1 MYMEPILKS
10 YYNRFKESFE
20 IDTKDV
26 NESKQRLKESAAF
39 EKFINHTIFSIDDPD
54 AFVSDIDMLDAVS
67 VGGGMDTGI
76 DGIGVRINGRLV
88 STKDDIKQ
96 LLEISKKIDIEF
108 VFIQS
113 KMQDHFDSAEF
124 NTAGLGV
131 KDFFAKE
138 PRLPSNDAINE
149 YRALKDYIYEDDD
162 VLRKIQHNPSLSFF
176 YVAMGTPPEDEHFK
190 GVRKMIEDELRK
202 NSDCYFDDVRVE
214 LVGGKQILSYCR
226 ELENNFTVQ
235 LNTNDII
242 PLTVPGNDKIKKAY
256 IFTCYANEFMKILRK
271 DDGSIR
277 RSLFNDNVRD
287 YLGAK
292 GTVNREI
299 QETISSAPEM
309 FSLCN
314 NGITI
319 VCSEFDQIKDKL
331 VKIENP
337 QIVNGCQ
344 TSNTLFENSSV
355 EGFVQVQLV
364 VRIICTEDVEITNR
378 VVRGTNK
385 QNQVLDEAFEA
396 TKPYHQNL
404 ELYFNSMQ
412 DGFVRLYYERRSK
425 QYSFNPL
432 IKKHQ
437 VVNLRILTQ
446 TFVAVFLDLPYIA
459 HRHEAKLLEE
469 LCIEPR
475 KIYNDNH
482 NPIVYYTCGCI
493 WYYFEKAFRDG
504 IINKRFKT
512 YKAHLYYIF
521 RKLLAGNPCN
531 LQGGKKTEAY
541 CNNLIEAM
549 KQPETRST
557 LEKTVSFFD
566 SVTKEWVKA
575 GGSKYGIKDS
585 KSLFD
590 FMNSKLRE
598 QGDSDSHNAVSESIV
613 DEREGGSIIN
623 LVYRGESNWY
633 AFIKPNDDG
642 ENLYFDKRN
651 YKGEV
656 RRIVVG
662 EHVTFLRKDRK
673 DERDRVLSYAD
684 QVIIG

>member
-1 MYMEPILKS
+1 MEPILKS

-20 IDTKDV
+20 IDTKD
-26 NESKQRLKESAAF
+26 NNAGNQQRKEAAAF
-39 EKFINHTIFSIDDPD
+39 EKFINHVMFSIDDPD
-54 AFVSDIDMLDAVS
+54 AFVSDLDMLDTVC
-67 VGGGMDTGI
+67 VGGGQDTGI

-88 STKDDIKQ
+88 ATKEDVQQ

-113 KMQDHFDSAEF
+113 KMQEHFDSSEF

-131 KDFFAKE
+131 KDFFSKQ
-138 PRLPSNDAINE
+138 PKLPCNDAVNDF
-149 YRALKDYIYEDDD
+149 RALKDYLYEDED
-162 VLRKIQHNPSLSFF
+162 VLKKIQHNPSVNFY
-176 YVAMGTPPEDEHFK
+176 YVAMGPTPVDEHFK
-190 GVRKMIEDELRK
+190 GVKRMIEDELR
-202 NSDCYFDDVRVE
+202 NNTGCYFEDVRVE
-214 LVGGKQILSYCR
+214 LVGGKQILAYCR

-242 PLTVPGNDKIKKAY
+242 PLTVPGNDRIKKAY
-256 IFTCYANEFMKILRK
+256 IFTCYAREFMKILKK
-271 DDGSIR
+271 DDGTIR

-292 GTVNREI
+292 GSVNCEI
-299 QETISSAPEM
+299 KETISTSPEM

-344 TSNTLFENSSV
+344 TSNTLFENSSGA
-355 EGFVQVQLV
+355 GFDKVQLV
-364 VRIICTEDVEITNR
+364 VRIICTEDVDITNR

-404 ELYFNSMQ
+404 ELYFNSIQ
-412 DGFVRLYYERRSK
+412 DGLARLYYERRSK

-432 IKKHQ
+432 IKKYQ
-437 VVNLRILTQ
+437 IVNLRILTQ
-446 TFVAVFLDLPYIA
+446 TFVAVFLDSPHIA

-469 LCIEPR
+469 FCQEPR
-475 KIYNDNH
+475 RIYTEKH
-482 NPIVYYTCGCI
+482 NPIVYYTCATL

-504 IINKRFKT
+504 LVDKRYKT
-512 YKAHLYYIF
+512 YKAHLYLIF
-521 RKLLAGNPCN
+521 RELVCGHPSTLLGN
-531 LQGGKKTEAY
+531 KMEAY
-541 CNNLIEAM
+541 CNRFMDAL
-549 KQPETRST
+549 KKPETKDY
-557 LEKTVSFFD
+557 LVKTVEFFNRM
-566 SVTKEWVKA
+566 TKEWVKT

-585 KSLFD
+585 KSFEDLLIK
-590 FMNSKLRE
+590 SL
-598 QGDSDSHNAVSESIV
+598 SDRTGSVSTAKTKEEPE
-613 DEREGGSIIN
+613 DERENGVIIN
-623 LVYRGESNWY
+623 LVYHNDDHWY
-633 AFIKPNDDG
+633 AFIKSEDEG

-651 YKGEV
+651 YTGEV
-656 RRIVVG
+656 RRIIVG
-662 EHVTFLRKDRK
+662 ERVSFVRKKRSDK
-673 DERDRVLSYAD
+673 EGKKLYAD
-684 QVIIG
+684 VVRISY

>member
-1 MYMEPILKS
+1 MEPILKS

-20 IDTKDV
+20 IDTKDK
-26 NESKQRLKESAAF
+26 NEGKQKRKEAAAF
-39 EKFINHTIFSIDDPD
+39 EKFINHVMFSIDDPD
-54 AFVSDIDMLDAVS
+54 AFVSDVDMLDSVC
-67 VGGGMDTGI
+67 VGGGQDTGI

-88 STKDDIKQ
+88 ASKEDVKQ

-113 KMQDHFDSAEF
+113 KMQEHFDSSEF

-131 KDFFAKE
+131 KDFFSKE
-138 PRLPSNDAINE
+138 PKLPCNDAVNE
-149 YRALKDYIYEDDD
+149 YRALKDYLYEDDE
-162 VLRKIQHNPSLSFF
+162 VLRKIQHNPSVSFY
-176 YVAMGTPPEDEHFK
+176 YVAMGPLPVDEHFK
-190 GVRKMIEDELRK
+190 GVKKMIEDELR
-202 NSDCYFDDVRVE
+202 NNTDCYFEDVRVE
-214 LVGGKQILSYCR
+214 LVGGKQILAYCR

-242 PLTVPGNDKIKKAY
+242 PLTVPGNDRIKKAY
-256 IFTCYANEFMKILRK
+256 IFTCYAREFMKILSK
-271 DDGSIR
+271 EDGTIR

-292 GTVNREI
+292 GSVNREI
-299 QETISSAPEM
+299 KETIATSPEM

-344 TSNTLFENSSV
+344 TSNTLFENSSEV
-355 EGFVQVQLV
+355 GFDKVQLV

-404 ELYFNSMQ
+404 ELYFNSIQ
-412 DGFVRLYYERRSK
+412 DGLVRLYYERRSK

-432 IKKHQ
+432 ITKYQ
-437 VVNLRILTQ
+437 IVNLRILTQ
-446 TFVAVFLDLPYIA
+446 TFVAVFLDSPHIA

-469 LCIEPR
+469 FCQDPR
-475 KIYNDNH
+475 RIYTDKH
-482 NPIVYYTCGCI
+482 DPIIYYACASL

-504 IINKRFKT
+504 IIDKRFKT
-512 YKAHLYYIF
+512 YKAHLYLIF
-521 RKLLAGNPCN
+521 RILACGQPAARIGN
-531 LQGGKKTEAY
+531 KMEAY
-541 CNNLIEAM
+541 CNKLIDVL
-549 KQPETRST
+549 KKPETKKV
-557 LEKTVSFFD
+557 LEDTVVFFEDLTREWTKT
-566 SVTKEWVKA
+566 
-575 GGSKYGIKDS
+575 GGSKFGIKDS
-585 KSLFD
+585 KAFEDLMINSL
-590 FMNSKLRE
+590 
-598 QGDSDSHNAVSESIV
+598 SERMGGKSSTKTKDEV
-613 DEREGGSIIN
+613 EDERENGVIIN
-623 LVYRGESNWY
+623 LVYFNDDRWY
-633 AFIKPNDDG
+633 AFVKPEDEG

-651 YKGEV
+651 YTGEV
-656 RRIVVG
+656 RRIIVG
-662 EHVTFLRKDRK
+662 ESVSFVRKRRSDK
-673 DERDRVLSYAD
+673 EGKKLYAD
-684 QVIIG
+684 DVRVSH